1 MADILIFRAR
11 PRSEHEPKHF
21 AESATILFFTGV
33 RYQRMEDA
41 AEIIAPKSRRNGKSA
56 APRRT
61 PRKRA

>member
-1 MADILIFRAR
+1 MAEILIFRAR
-11 PRSEHEPKHF
+11 PRSEHEPKQF

-41 AEIIAPKSRRNGKSA
+41 AEIAPKSRRSGKPA
-56 APRRT
+56 APRRN